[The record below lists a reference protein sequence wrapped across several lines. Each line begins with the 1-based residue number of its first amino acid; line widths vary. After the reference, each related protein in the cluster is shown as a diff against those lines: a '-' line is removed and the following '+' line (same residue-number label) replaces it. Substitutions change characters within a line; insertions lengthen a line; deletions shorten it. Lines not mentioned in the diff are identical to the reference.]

1 MVSYDI
7 DRFRE
12 FVLESSFL
20 QRYPMDD
27 QMLEKIKTDDVALL
41 GFGIDWLKSV
51 LFKENN
57 QLNTLQP

>member
-7 DRFRE
+7 DRFRD

-20 QRYPMDD
+20 KRYPMDD
-27 QMLEKIKTDDVALL
+27 QTVENIKTDDVALL
-41 GFGIDWLKSV
+41 TYGMTWLKSV

-57 QLNTLQP
+57 QLDTFQS